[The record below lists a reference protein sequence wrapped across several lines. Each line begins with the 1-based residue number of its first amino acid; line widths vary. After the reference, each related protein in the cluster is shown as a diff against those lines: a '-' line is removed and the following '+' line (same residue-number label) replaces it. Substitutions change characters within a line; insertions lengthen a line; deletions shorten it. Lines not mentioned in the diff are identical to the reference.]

1 MTYLKLKE
9 EHKTLL
15 PYIAEFFNEL
25 SKEDYSKMAKTVE
38 FIAEEDTPEE
48 IEEFI
53 EVSKGDGF
61 FELYDVN
68 VIKGILNFLS
78 ICEKGYI
85 SEEDE
90 FKKLSNFNYEDFEI
104 LVTRNSIVDVDE
116 EEFNLPDYPFED
128 GNGKSVYRTFLDMGA
143 DGYWGYELLVKPEEG
158 AMLVLKYTDPVMGGE
173 YSKEDGF
180 EAVTYNFK
188 TKKLSLSYLV
198 ECDEY

>member
-1 MTYLKLKE
+1 MTYLKLTE

-61 FELYDVN
+61 FEMYDVN

-90 FKKLSNFNYEDFEI
+90 FKKLSNFNHEDFEI
-104 LVTRNSIVDVDE
+104 LVTRNSIVDIDE

>member
-1 MTYLKLKE
+1 MTYLKLTE

-25 SKEDYSKMAKTVE
+25 SKEDYSKMAKTIE

-48 IEEFI
+48 IEEFV

-61 FELYDVN
+61 FEMYDVN

-85 SEEDE
+85 SEANE
-90 FKKLSNFNYEDFEI
+90 FKKLPNFNHEDFEI
-104 LVTRNSIVDVDE
+104 LVTRNSIVDIDE

-128 GNGKSVYRTFLDMGA
+128 GNGKPVYRTFLDMGV

-158 AMLVLKYTDPVMGGE
+158 AVLVLKYTDPLMGGE

>member
-1 MTYLKLKE
+1 MTYLKLTE

-48 IEEFI
+48 IEEFV

-61 FELYDVN
+61 FEMYDVN

-90 FKKLSNFNYEDFEI
+90 FKKLPNFNHEDFEI

-128 GNGKSVYRTFLDMGA
+128 GNGKPVYRTFLDMGV

-158 AMLVLKYTDPVMGGE
+158 AVLVLKYTDPLMGGE

>member
-1 MTYLKLKE
+1 MTYLKFTE

-25 SKEDYSKMAKTVE
+25 SKEDYSKMAKTIE

-48 IEEFI
+48 IEEFV

-61 FELYDVN
+61 FEMYDVN

-85 SEEDE
+85 SEAGG
-90 FKKLSNFNYEDFEI
+90 FKKLPNFNHEDFEI

-128 GNGKSVYRTFLDMGA
+128 GNGKPVYRTFLDMGA

-158 AMLVLKYTDPVMGGE
+158 AVLVLKYTDPLMGGE